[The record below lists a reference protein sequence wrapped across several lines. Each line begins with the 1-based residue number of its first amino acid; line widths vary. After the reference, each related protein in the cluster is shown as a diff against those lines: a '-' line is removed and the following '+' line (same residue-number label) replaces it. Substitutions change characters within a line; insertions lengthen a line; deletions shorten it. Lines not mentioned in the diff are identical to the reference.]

1 MGDVKTG
8 NAEIPMSA
16 GTLLEEEGYMMTDLP
31 LSRLTHFLFTGQV
44 LRLHRLLSF
53 RSTARIMIK
62 ARDALG
68 GRITDRGGVRKHL
81 SQEDRDKLH
90 HGCQNATKILR
101 AAGAK
106 DIYPTW
112 TFAAHPG
119 GTVKIGQL
127 VDSTLKTRVDN
138 LYVCDCSVIPEA
150 WGLPPTLTIIG
161 LGKYLARHLSGEKGR
176 LPPPETATRQ
186 P

>member
-1 MGDVKTG
+1 M
-8 NAEIPMSA
+8 
-16 GTLLEEEGYMMTDLP
+16 
-31 LSRLTHFLFTGQV
+31 
-44 LRLHRLLSF
+44 
-53 RSTARIMIK
+53 
-62 ARDALG
+62 
-68 GRITDRGGVRKHL
+68 
-81 SQEDRDKLH
+81 
-90 HGCQNATKILR
+90 
-101 AAGAK
+101 
-106 DIYPTW
+106 
-112 TFAAHPG
+112 
-119 GTVKIGQL
+119 KIGQL